1 MQRVLSSLKTA
12 IVRCVHALGRCLPLR
27 FPDLSSPGQGNR
39 RPIDS
44 GNSLICLFKFARCS
58 ERRVPGYETY
68 QVADVLEFMIRF
80 GNISTSNYDAS
91 VKLGA
96 GADVGFTIV
105 PFSRSTISNLRVLRN
120 TLGSDVIIMT

>member
-1 MQRVLSSLKTA
+1 M
-12 IVRCVHALGRCLPLR
+12 RCLPLR
-27 FPDLSSPGQGNR
+27 FPDLSSLGQGNR

-68 QVADVLEFMIRF
+68 QVADVLEFMVRF
-80 GNISTSNYDAS
+80 GNISTSNYDVS

-96 GADVGFTIV
+96 GAPSVDFTIV
-105 PFSRSTISNLRVLRN
+105 LFSPRSTISNLRVLRN
-120 TLGSDVIIMT
+120 TLESNVTIMT